1 MPRLQ
6 IQQKLKI
13 LKLKEWSRTTPGELN
28 NKKKNFLEEF
38 VVIDLIQK
46 SRNLT
51 EDEVMTVATIIVKL
65 KYLAVQEESI
75 LNKNKEYYDKKKGT
89 TTQSASRNGNNT
101 QEIQHH

>member
-13 LKLKEWSRTTPGELN
+13 LKLKERSRTTPGELN

-51 EDEVMTVATIIVKL
+51 EDEIMTVATIIVKL

-75 LNKNKEYYDKKKGT
+75 WNKNKEYYD
-89 TTQSASRNGNNT
+89 
-101 QEIQHH
+101 